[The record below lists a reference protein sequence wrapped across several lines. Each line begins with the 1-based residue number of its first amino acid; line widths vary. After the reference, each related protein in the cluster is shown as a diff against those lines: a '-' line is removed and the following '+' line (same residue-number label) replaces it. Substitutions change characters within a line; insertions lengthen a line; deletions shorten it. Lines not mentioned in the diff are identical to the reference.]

1 MSKLILYSGGLDSTA
16 LLYRHAPEIR
26 LAVSFDYGSKHNARE
41 VECARINTQRAGI
54 EHLVVSLDF
63 IEHHFESHLLK
74 TGDAIPHGHYTDPV
88 MKQTVVPFRN
98 GILLAIACGLAES
111 RGLSAVLIA
120 NHAGDHPIY
129 PDCRD
134 EFIRAMGD
142 AMRTGTYAGIRLEA
156 PFVDLTK
163 RAIALHAREIGVD
176 FSLTWSCYEG
186 GEVHC
191 GRCGTC
197 IERREA
203 LDGFDPTV
211 YN

>member
-41 VECARINTQRAGI
+41 LECARINTQRAGI
-54 EHLVVSLDF
+54 EHLVVPLDF

-129 PDCRD
+129 PDCRE

-163 RAIALHAREIGVD
+163 RVIALHAREIGVD